1 MDFRN
6 VPLYFSTDE
15 EIRSAKS
22 PFLTGIKESAKRVYK
37 SAGFNLFKNILL
49 LVVLVFV
56 FISCILNLVAFAK
69 VNDDYSTDRDNYNSY
84 IGNNPTVTPAPP
96 APVETISEGWLIFG
110 IVFNSMI
117 ALVALIGI
125 GIIIWSLVKGNKDNE
140 KGVRK
145 VIKQTVAGTRIKVEE
160 VVENTINKFDID
172 PDEIEDSKT
181 SLIST
186 LKMRIDNALD
196 RYLGNIA
203 ETMDE

>member
-15 EIRSAKS
+15 EIRSSKS
-22 PFLTGIKESAKRVYK
+22 PFLTGLKESAKKVYK

-49 LVVLVFV
+49 LIVLVFV
-56 FISCILNLVAFAK
+56 LISCILNLVAFAK
-69 VNDDYSTDRDNYNSY
+69 INNDYAADRDNYNNY
-84 IGNNPTVTPAPP
+84 IGTYPTVTPPPP

-117 ALVALIGI
+117 AFVTLI
-125 GIIIWSLVKGNKDNE
+125 GIIIIIWSMVKGNKDNE

-145 VIKQTVAGTRIKVEE
+145 VIKQTVAGTRMKVEE
-160 VVENTINKFDID
+160 VVENTINKFEID
-172 PDEIEDSKT
+172 PDEIEDSKI
-181 SLIST
+181 SLISS

-203 ETMDE
+203 ESMDE